1 MDIVKNESTF
11 ALYLRPDLSQVELP
25 EWVENANAFNSLW
38 DGIHMTLTSFRGKS
52 SSNYPLNQ
60 RHGVSLIRVLQD
72 MNTKSLCGIIPE
84 DGIHE
89 NAWKIPEDADLEL
102 VVTKSGLHII
112 KFSKVW
118 MPLARVCEL
127 LAGVDVSNP
136 RPYDS
141 LHLTLGKD
149 NQNRTGV
156 YKCPKAMSTFLKS
169 IPQWFVEIEK
179 LRPEAECVQR
189 REKVVVLNGSPV
201 ANDSSSLGS
210 IPRQPDSPSPPAV
223 LKKKRKKKKK
233 RNKRKRRSSTE
244 FSVVDKKRGKASPC
258 EYSKKTI

>member
-1 MDIVKNESTF
+1 MDTVENESTF

-60 RHGVSLIRVLQD
+60 RHGVSLIRVLEK
-72 MNTKSLCGIIPE
+72 MSTKGLCGIIPE

-89 NAWKIPEDADLEL
+89 NAWKIPEGADLEL

-112 KFSKVW
+112 KFAKVW
-118 MPLARVCEL
+118 MPLARVCEI

-136 RPYDS
+136 RTYDS

-149 NQNRTGV
+149 NQNLTGV
-156 YKCPKAMSTFLKS
+156 YKCPKAMSEFLKS

-179 LRPEAECVQR
+179 FRPGAECVQR

-201 ANDSSSLGS
+201 ANNSSRMTKSAAKRRLAN
-210 IPRQPDSPSPPAV
+210 I
-223 LKKKRKKKKK
+223 LKK
-233 RNKRKRRSSTE
+233 RSS
-244 FSVVDKKRGKASPC
+244 
-258 EYSKKTI
+258 